1 MIQSEFEIIQRYFV
15 DSGLG
20 FARTGVVLGIGDDA
34 ALLQLPSNRLL
45 AISMDTLLAGVHF
58 PAAAE
63 PALIAQRALAVNLS
77 DLAAMAAT
85 PLCFTLSLVLPESD
99 AAWLQ
104 DFSEG
109 LLGLAKKY
117 ACPLV
122 GGDITHG
129 ELSIT
134 IQVQGTVDPD
144 KVLRR
149 VGAKVGD
156 RIYVSGFLGD
166 GAIALASL
174 GIDSHLGSSFALN
187 QSQPSE
193 SCAEYFKQAYY
204 QPEPRIELAQACAST
219 MTSGIDISDGLY
231 GDLKHIITA
240 SGTGAQLRVN
250 LFPYSDAA
258 IACMS
263 AENRQQAALYG
274 GDDYELCFTVP
285 PKYCQA
291 MEQAALALNTRVT
304 RVGEITRGSEII
316 CIDASG
322 SELPVSTKSYDHF
335 GNH

>member
-1 MIQSEFEIIQRYFV
+1 MSQSEFEIIQRYFV

-34 ALLQLPSNRLL
+34 ALLQLPPNRLL

-58 PAAAE
+58 PATAE
-63 PALIAQRALAVNLS
+63 PALIARRALAVNLS

-85 PLCFTLSLVLPESD
+85 PLCFTLGLVLPESNG
-99 AAWLQ
+99 AWLQ
-104 DFSEG
+104 GFSEG
-109 LLGLAKKY
+109 LLDLARKY
-117 ACPLV
+117 ECPLV
-122 GGDITHG
+122 GGDTTHG

-134 IQVQGTVDPD
+134 IQVQGTVDAD
-144 KVLRR
+144 RVLRR
-149 VGAKVGD
+149 DGAEVGD

-174 GIDSHLGSSFALN
+174 GLDSHLGRNFALN
-187 QSQPSE
+187 KSQPSA
-193 SCAEYFKQAYY
+193 SCFEYFKQAYY
-204 QPEPRIELAQACAST
+204 QPKPRLELAQACASI
-219 MTSGIDISDGLY
+219 MSSGIDISDGLY
-231 GDLKHIITA
+231 GDLKHIVTA
-240 SGTGAQLRVN
+240 SGKGAQLRVN

-263 AENRQQAALYG
+263 ADNRMQAALYG

-285 PKYCQA
+285 PKSCQA
-291 MEQAALALNTRVT
+291 LEQAALALNTKVT
-304 RVGEITRGSEII
+304 CIGEVIRGSEII

-322 SELPVSTKSYDHF
+322 SELAVSTKSYDHF